1 MNKVLNYIPK
11 DSFIHRLSGTTKLV
25 VFLTFS
31 ILCGASF
38 DTRVLIGLF
47 ILSVIGF
54 LLSKISFK
62 EIRVMTTFLAVF
74 LTLNFILL
82 FIFNPEY
89 GCELYG
95 SRTVIAHLGGR
106 YYITLEQLFYQFN
119 VVLKYVIGFPIAILF
134 ISTTN
139 PSEFAA
145 SLNSIGIPYKA
156 SYSVSLALRYI
167 PDIQKDYHEISQS
180 QEARGVALGKDVR
193 FMERIKN
200 SIKIL
205 MPLVLTS
212 LSRIDEISNSMQLRS
227 FGKKNRRT
235 WYVLKKMTAAD
246 YVMIVFCAVILI
258 GGLIITNQGGNNLY
272 NPFVR

>member
-106 YYITLEQLFYQFN
+106 YYITRTEICHRL
-119 VVLKYVIGFPIAILF
+119 PD
-134 ISTTN
+134 SN
-139 PSEFAA
+139 PVH
-145 SLNSIGIPYKA
+145 LY
-156 SYSVSLALRYI
+156 
-167 PDIQKDYHEISQS
+167 DQS
-180 QEARGVALGKDVR
+180 QRVCGIFEQHWD
-193 FMERIKN
+193 
-200 SIKIL
+200 SI
-205 MPLVLTS
+205 
-212 LSRIDEISNSMQLRS
+212 
-227 FGKKNRRT
+227 
-235 WYVLKKMTAAD
+235 
-246 YVMIVFCAVILI
+246 
-258 GGLIITNQGGNNLY
+258 
-272 NPFVR
+272 